1 MRNFLPLIFHNFFY
15 KLLSLLLAF
24 LIWFLVQEEETEN
37 YQYRE
42 IERMQEIE
50 K

>member
-1 MRNFLPLIFHNFFY
+1 MKRLLEYIFHNFFY

-24 LIWFLVQEEETEN
+24 LIWFLVQEEER
-37 YQYRE
+37 QRPFYRDE
-42 IERMQEIE
+42 RIERSG